1 MQQKEIKERLV
12 LKPYI
17 KKKIKECLW
26 VIIFFLI
33 GMILVKEHPTMKNTL
48 KENIYEKSIPMTEAR
63 KIYQKY
69 ISTKEEKKEESVFEE
84 KLQVK
89 KQEQTETGV
98 KLTVLKK
105 ETIPNLESGIIV
117 LIEPKKIMIE
127 QVDGVS
133 AIYENIESKEY
144 KLYDYIEKG
153 EILGEA
159 VEDQIQVSFE
169 KKGKYYDYKNYL

>member
-1 MQQKEIKERLV
+1 
-12 LKPYI
+12 
-17 KKKIKECLW
+17 
-26 VIIFFLI
+26 
-33 GMILVKEHPTMKNTL
+33 
-48 KENIYEKSIPMTEAR
+48 
-63 KIYQKY
+63 
-69 ISTKEEKKEESVFEE
+69 
-84 KLQVK
+84 
-89 KQEQTETGV
+89 
-98 KLTVLKK
+98 
-105 ETIPNLESGIIV
+105 
-117 LIEPKKIMIE
+117 MIE

>member
-63 KIYQKY
+63 KIYQN
-69 ISTKEEKKEESVFEE
+69 ISLPKKKKKKKVFL
-84 KLQVK
+84 KKNSKSKNKNKQ
-89 KQEQTETGV
+89 KQES
-98 KLTVLKK
+98 
-105 ETIPNLESGIIV
+105 N
-117 LIEPKKIMIE
+117 
-127 QVDGVS
+127 
-133 AIYENIESKEY
+133 
-144 KLYDYIEKG
+144 
-153 EILGEA
+153 
-159 VEDQIQVSFE
+159 
-169 KKGKYYDYKNYL
+169 